1 MYLLC
6 TPGSSAI
13 TCLSRLS
20 ATGSKRTE
28 ERWQSLTCD
37 DGEGNGMGGWRYRKC
52 VVFLEQLGVHMV
64 FQWYRGGR
72 EIFMAWIK
80 TNLELLVYM
89 DANDLHFKFY
99 HIEA

>member
-1 MYLLC
+1 M
-6 TPGSSAI
+6 I
-13 TCLSRLS
+13 
-20 ATGSKRTE
+20 
-28 ERWQSLTCD
+28 
-37 DGEGNGMGGWRYRKC
+37 
-52 VVFLEQLGVHMV
+52 FLEQLGVHMV
-64 FQWYRGGR
+64 FQWYRGERER